1 MCSSSAQL
9 GGPKKL
15 KKKKKDMPDII
26 SPKNCLTDYFFVYV
40 RDALLGILFK
50 RQRRM
55 RYSILFLSFFGIFV
69 KLNK

>member
-1 MCSSSAQL
+1 VCSSSAQL

-50 RQRRM
+50 KTT
-55 RYSILFLSFFGIFV
+55 SVILFFFFLFGVFF
-69 KLNK
+69 LN